1 MPNIRRLSCRHLKSV
16 IGLAFSLLLAACAGP
31 GELPDPP
38 ADEAIAT
45 EAEHQLTQAL
55 ILRHAREYRLA
66 RVARPLLIAAL
77 ELCPMHRRSE
87 YGLRLHSI
95 DSYTRQQ
102 RPAAHTVYGLDQRPT
117 LRTPLPDSP
126 AAKAGLH
133 AGDRLLR
140 LQGRAFTSETYNSI
154 DTQLR
159 EMSGPLSLQIERG
172 DSRMDLTL
180 MPEELC
186 DWPVRLI
193 RSSAINAHADGRE
206 IRINQ
211 GMLSYA
217 QGDDELA
224 LVIAHEIAHN
234 GLQHIDK
241 QLRNL
246 LLGALLDLLAL
257 TQGYPSPGIAA
268 TLGIHHQA
276 LNWELEADLQA
287 LVLLHRAGVPLQPGI
302 EFWRRLGTDFPTAIR
317 HSRGL
322 IHPGTAERYLRMK
335 TAAKALQI
343 GHSRD

>member
-1 MPNIRRLSCRHLKSV
+1 MHSIRRHSIFVSC
-16 IGLAFSLLLAACAGP
+16 LALSLLLAACAGP
-31 GELPDPP
+31 GSLPAPP
-38 ADEAIAT
+38 ADAAIAT
-45 EAEHQLTQAL
+45 EAEHQRTEAL
-55 ILRHAREYRLA
+55 ILRHAREDRLA

-77 ELCPMHRRSE
+77 ELCPATQRSD

-95 DSYTRQQ
+95 DSYTRTL

-117 LRTPLPDSP
+117 LRPPLPDSP
-126 AAKAGLH
+126 AAQAGLH
-133 AGDRLLR
+133 AGDRLVR
-140 LQGRAFTSETYNSI
+140 LQGRTVTSETYNSV
-154 DTQLR
+154 DAQLR
-159 EMSGPLSLQIERG
+159 AMAGPLSLQIERG
-172 DSRMDLTL
+172 NSLMSFTL
-180 MPEELC
+180 MPETLC
-186 DWPVRLI
+186 DWPVRLN

-206 IRINQ
+206 IRVNQ

-217 QGDDELA
+217 RDDNELA
-224 LVIAHEIAHN
+224 LVIAHELAHN

-287 LVLLHRAGVPLQPGI
+287 LVVLHRAGVPLEPGV

-322 IHPGTAERYLRMK
+322 THPSTAERYLRMQ
-335 TAAKALQI
+335 TAAQALQQ
-343 GHSRD
+343 SDS